1 MRSTSTLL
9 RRRGHKARSSI
20 SGRPAHH
27 AGFARAGARFYAW
40 DDDEKALA
48 AWVSELASAEH
59 PEPSRHIDPL
69 AASHG
74 AEAVLGDLAAVGDT
88 RATKSLA
95 SKTKGGLR

>member
-1 MRSTSTLL
+1 MRSTSMLL
-9 RRRGHKARSSI
+9 RRRGPKARTHT
-20 SGRPAHH
+20 SGRRVRH

-48 AWVSELASAEH
+48 AWVSELASAEQ

-74 AEAVLGDLAAVGDT
+74 AEEPC
-88 RATKSLA
+88 
-95 SKTKGGLR
+95 